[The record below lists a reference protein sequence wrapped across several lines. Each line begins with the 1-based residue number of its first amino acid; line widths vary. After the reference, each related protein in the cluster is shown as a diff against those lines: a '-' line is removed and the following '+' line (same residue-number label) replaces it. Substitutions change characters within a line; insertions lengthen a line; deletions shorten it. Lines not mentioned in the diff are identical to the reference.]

1 MRPLASSCIPTA
13 TVAAIVCS
21 VLSAASAA
29 ESARTFSIGAGPAE
43 QALKAYATQSG
54 QEVVFATATV
64 SQVTTNAVQGSLTP
78 TAALDRLLQGTGLV
92 ATKDA
97 ASGTLSVTRGT
108 APNAQRAVQA
118 PGADRP
124 SAPAAPALPG
134 ADVIEMSP
142 FVVDMGRDTGYHAEN
157 TLAGSRLNTSLRDT
171 ASSVSVFTREFLD
184 DTAIT
189 DVSELLKYSVNGEMF
204 TNDNQPGFEQNPVI
218 NAQSLTPGVLIR
230 GQTAS
235 LGMDYFTSIMP
246 IDPYRAARFEDSR
259 GPNSILFGIGSPGG
273 IINQTSKIAQTG
285 RDTAQ
290 ARYSLGSWDR
300 SRAEFD
306 ANKVLIKGK
315 AAISIAALDQENGGW
330 RDWDFQDKE
339 RLFGSVTLRPTRNLT
354 FTAMGETGRDIGAVI
369 RATVDSDS
377 ALAWYDNREARGVG
391 AVTFTP
397 NNTAP
402 TAAMQALGVTA
413 RDVAAS
419 GNNHRVTYIENDGTI
434 FDARG
439 TFLTGS
445 YNNAAV
451 RHPDGT
457 PGVTAGTLRIHDPR
471 MFPLHLNAA
480 GPGMNRQQS
489 IRNMT
494 LSLDWQVT
502 RELSLN
508 LAHNYQRTRALVTL
522 ISGSEPFLRGDPN
535 RTLGVNGVANPYA
548 GRLYYEGTWRQDEHV
563 GEVRETRVSA
573 SYNFDTKSKWLGRHR
588 LAAMAS
594 MQDTFDTRVSSILAM
609 AGRPFNNTPNNAN
622 NLVAVRYYLT
632 EGDYGTY
639 RMGDHRK
646 VPSTIDFQGRS
657 YPLIFANAVA
667 GANNSGGEQEGVSAL
682 AVLQSYFFND
692 KLVTTFGFRRDR
704 ADIIELG
711 YYSDPIQGDIVD
723 RDRSKATVSSA
734 TADTGSAGVVFH
746 ALPWLSLVANTSSNK
761 GLPSFSRKVLPDGR
775 VGSPSEGEGS
785 DYGLNLELLE
795 GRVNARLVYFQAT
808 EMGRLTTIGFSGT
821 PGRNTR
827 VSDALA
833 GVLVGAGRPYSA
845 AEWAPIYAALN
856 PPATNAAHDLESE
869 GYEARIT
876 ANLTKNWR
884 LIANYS
890 YTDTRRT
897 NIGREVTAWYGLT
910 GTGSRYTQGVR
921 QDSSGRFVVDPAAY
935 SSDGTVAK
943 WLALAAQRPEAN
955 VSTLT
960 TSNGRTIAEE
970 IYDIAE
976 AHNETNEENEQRW
989 GLRPHKVSLF
999 TAYDFKE
1006 GWLRGF
1012 TAGGGWRWRS
1022 ANIIGRNSSG
1032 GEMTGRSI
1040 IETDLLLAYSTKIA
1054 RIPGRFRFQVNVTNL
1069 LDKTDIIP
1077 VRLASSDSAPYGFT
1091 VPGGRGVAYSRY
1103 DLVTPR
1109 EIRFTTTWSY

>member
-1 MRPLASSCIPTA
+1 MRLFASCVSYFVLLAMACGSLPAAQAPEASKAFDIP
-13 TVAAIVCS
+13 
-21 VLSAASAA
+21 
-29 ESARTFSIGAGPAE
+29 GGPVE
-43 QALKAYATQSG
+43 QALRTYSTQSG
-54 QEVVFATATV
+54 QEVLFANASV
-64 SQVTTNAVQGSLTP
+64 NRVQANAVRGSYTP
-78 TAALDRLLQGTGLV
+78 TAALEQLLQGTGLI

-97 ASGTLSVTRGT
+97 GSGTVTVTRGT
-108 APNAQRAVQA
+108 AAPNAPRAA
-118 PGADRP
+118 LPPGGDRP
-124 SAPAAPALPG
+124 ASAVPSKE
-134 ADVIEMSP
+134 VVEMSP
-142 FVVDMGRDTGYHAEN
+142 FVVDTGRDTGYHAEN
-157 TLAGSRLNTSLRDT
+157 TLAGSRLNSSLRDT

-184 DTAIT
+184 DVAIT

-235 LGMDYFTSIMP
+235 LGMDYFTSILP
-246 IDPYRAARFEDSR
+246 TDPYRAARYEDSR
-259 GPNSILFGIGSPGG
+259 GPNSILFGIGAPGG
-273 IINQTSKIAQTG
+273 IINQTSKIAQTN
-285 RDTAQ
+285 RDSAQ
-290 ARYSLGSWDR
+290 ARYGLGSWDR

-306 ANKVLIKGK
+306 ANKVLLKDK
-315 AAISIAALDQENGGW
+315 LAVSVAALDQENGGW

-339 RLFGSVTLRPTRNLT
+339 RIFGSVTVRPWRNFT
-354 FTAMGETGRDIGAVI
+354 FTGMGETGRDIGAVI
-369 RATVDSDS
+369 RSTVDSDS
-377 ALAWYDNREARGVG
+377 VLAWYDNREARGVG

-397 NNTAP
+397 NNTVP

-413 RDVAAS
+413 REAAAT
-419 GNNHRVTYIENDGTI
+419 GNNRRVTFIENDGTV

-451 RHPDGT
+451 RAPDGT
-457 PGVTAGTLRIHDPR
+457 PGVTASTLRLYDPR
-471 MFPLHLNAA
+471 LFPSHLNAV
-480 GPGMNRQQS
+480 GPGMNREQS
-489 IRNMT
+489 LRNMT
-494 LSLDWQVT
+494 LIGDWQVT
-502 RELSLN
+502 RNFAVN

-535 RTLGVNGVANPYA
+535 RTLGVNGAPNPYA
-548 GRLYYEGTWRQDEHV
+548 GRLYYDGTWRRDEHV
-563 GEVRETRVSA
+563 GEVRESRIAA
-573 SYNFDTKSKWLGRHR
+573 SYAFDTKSKWFGRHR
-588 LAAMAS
+588 IAGMAS
-594 MQDTFDTRVSSILAM
+594 MQDTFDARVSSILAM
-609 AGRPFNNTPNNAN
+609 AGRPFNNVPNNAN
-622 NLVAVRYYLT
+622 NIVAVRYYIT

-639 RMGDHRK
+639 RMGDYRRA
-646 VPSTIDFQGRS
+646 PSTINFEGRS

-667 GANNSGGEQEGVSAL
+667 GANNSGGEQESVSVL
-682 AVLQSYFFND
+682 GVLQSYFFKD
-692 KLVTTFGFRRDR
+692 KLVTTVGFRRDR

-711 YYSDPIQGDIVD
+711 YYSDAIQGDIID
-723 RDRSKATVSSA
+723 RDRSKATTSSA

-746 ALPWLSLVANTSSNK
+746 ALPWVSLVANYSTNK
-761 GLPSFSRKVLPDGR
+761 GLPSFSRRVLPDGR
-775 VGSPSEGEGS
+775 VGSPSEGEGA
-785 DYGLNLELLE
+785 DYGLNFDLLQ
-795 GRVNARLVYFQAT
+795 GRVSARVVYFTAT

-833 GVLVGAGRPYSA
+833 GVLVGAGRPYTA
-845 AEWAPIYAALN
+845 AQWAPIYAALN
-856 PPATNAAHDLESE
+856 PQATNAAHDLESE

-876 ANLTKNWR
+876 ANLTPNWR

-910 GTGSRYTQGVR
+910 STGNRYVQGVR
-921 QDSSGRFVVDPAAY
+921 QDSSGRFVVDPGAY
-935 SSDGTVAK
+935 SADGTIAR

-955 VSTLT
+955 VSTLA
-960 TSNGRTIAEE
+960 TSNGLTVAQE
-970 IYDIAE
+970 IFDIAE

-989 GLRPHKVSLF
+989 GLRPHKISLF

-1006 GWLRGF
+1006 GWARGF

-1022 ANIIGRNSSG
+1022 ANIIGRSSSG
-1032 GEMTGRSI
+1032 TEMTGRSI
-1040 IETDLLLAYSTKIA
+1040 VETDLMLAYTRKFS
-1054 RIPGRFRFQVNVTNL
+1054 RLPGRFRFQLNVTNL

-1077 VRLASSDSAPYGFT
+1077 VRLASSDAAPFGFT

-1103 DLVTPR
+1103 DLVVPR